1 MMKNKKGQKF
11 MNTIFMGISKEL
23 KEHRDVMLI
32 TIVSKSGSS
41 PRGAGAQ
48 MLVGEH
54 GRILGT
60 IGGGAVERRSEEMA
74 QALLRDRRSGDHEFL
89 LRQNSGEDIG
99 MVCGGD
105 VSVLFQFIDS
115 EKQEW
120 KDFTD
125 RLLSL
130 LSSHHPGWLVLH
142 MDGSFPALLETDG
155 REIMGTCAEP
165 IQPPAENKWEKTE
178 SYFIMPLPVLS
189 HAVIFG
195 GGHCSQALVPVLSR
209 IGFCVT
215 VMDNRPELCDPKLF
229 PEADEIIC
237 GDYLKLSDH
246 IELQASDYVVVMT
259 NGHSHDFEVQEQ
271 ILRKPLAYVGVIG
284 SQRKTDFINRKL
296 RESGIP
302 EEVISRIHAPIGT
315 KIKAVTPE
323 EIAISIAG
331 EMIYERALLR
341 ESRGMEAPHGCP
353 MH

>member
-1 MMKNKKGQKF
+1 
-11 MNTIFMGISKEL
+11 MNTIFTKILKEL
-23 KEHRDVMLI
+23 DADRDIMLV

-60 IGGGAVERRSEEMA
+60 IGGGAVELRSEEMA
-74 QALLRDRRSGDHEFL
+74 REFLKARQSGDHEFL

-115 EKQEW
+115 AKQEW
-120 KDFTD
+120 KELASG
-125 RLLSL
+125 LLSL

-142 MDGSFPALLETDG
+142 MDGSFPALLEADG
-155 REIMGTCAEP
+155 RKIIGACPEQ
-165 IQPPAENKWEKTE
+165 IQLPAESKCMKTKD
-178 SYFIMPLPVLS
+178 YFIMPLPVLDR
-189 HAVIFG
+189 AVIFG

-209 IGFCVT
+209 IGFRVT
-215 VMDNRPELCDPKLF
+215 VMDNRPELCDPDIF
-229 PEADEIIC
+229 PDAEEIIC

-246 IELQASDYVVVMT
+246 IELYASDYVVVMT
-259 NGHSHDFEVQEQ
+259 NGHSHDLEVQEQ
-271 ILRKPLAYVGVIG
+271 ILRQPLAYIGVIG
-284 SQRKTDFINRKL
+284 SKRKTAFINQKL

-302 EEVISRIHAPIGT
+302 EEVISRIHSPIGT

-341 ESRGMEAPHGCP
+341 EKKGIEVSNGCP
-353 MH
+353 MQ

>member
-1 MMKNKKGQKF
+1 
-11 MNTIFMGISKEL
+11 MNLIFSSILKEL
-23 KEHRDVMLI
+23 EAHRNIMLV

-60 IGGGAVERRSEEMA
+60 IGGGAVELRSEEMA
-74 QALLRDRRSGDHEFL
+74 RALLKDRHSGDHEFL

-115 EKQEW
+115 AKQEW
-120 KDFTD
+120 KDFTS

-142 MDGSFPALLETDG
+142 MNGSFPALLEADG
-155 REIMGTCAEP
+155 RQIIGNCPEQIL
-165 IQPPAENKWEKTE
+165 PPAESKCVRTE
-178 SYFIMPLPVLS
+178 DYFIMPLPVLDR
-189 HAVIFG
+189 AVIFG

-209 IGFCVT
+209 IGFRVT
-215 VMDNRPELCDPKLF
+215 VMDNRPELCVPELF
-229 PEADEIIC
+229 PEAEEIIC
-237 GDYLKLSDH
+237 GDYLNLSDH
-246 IELQASDYVVVMT
+246 IELYASDYVVVMT
-259 NGHSHDFEVQEQ
+259 NGHSHDLDVQEQ

-284 SQRKTDFINRKL
+284 SRRKTDFINQKL

-302 EEVISRIHAPIGT
+302 EETISRIHSPIGT
-315 KIKAVTPE
+315 EIKAVTPE

-341 ESRGMEAPHGCP
+341 ESKGIEVPNGCP

>member
-1 MMKNKKGQKF
+1 
-11 MNTIFMGISKEL
+11 MNTIFTKISKEL
-23 KEHRDVMLI
+23 DANRDVMLV

-48 MLVGEH
+48 MLVGEQ

-60 IGGGAVERRSEEMA
+60 IGGGAVELRSEEMA
-74 QALLRDRRSGDHEFL
+74 REFLKDKQSGDHEFL

-115 EKQEW
+115 TKPEW
-120 KDFTD
+120 KELTS

-130 LSSHHPGWLVLH
+130 LSSHQPGWLILH
-142 MDGSFPALLETDG
+142 MDGSFPALLEADG
-155 REIMGTCAEP
+155 RQVIGTCPEEIP
-165 IQPPAENKWEKTE
+165 LPAESKCMKTKD
-178 SYFIMPLPVLS
+178 SFLMPLPVLD
-189 HAVIFG
+189 HAIIFG

-209 IGFCVT
+209 IGFRVT
-215 VMDNRPELCDPKLF
+215 VMDNRPELCNPDIF
-229 PEADEIIC
+229 PDAEEIIC

-246 IELQASDYVVVMT
+246 MKLHTSDYVVVMT
-259 NGHSHDFEVQEQ
+259 NGHSHDFDVQEQ
-271 ILRKPLAYVGVIG
+271 ILRQPLAYVGVIG
-284 SQRKTDFINRKL
+284 SKRKTEFINQKL

-302 EEVISRIHAPIGT
+302 EEVISRIHSPIGT
-315 KIKAVTPE
+315 EIKAVTPE

-341 ESRGMEAPHGCP
+341 EKNGIELPGGCP
-353 MH
+353 MHNTHGK